1 MYELIRLSFHNWYV
15 FEVLDLDVAGM
26 IAVIGPTGAGK
37 SAILDGLQVIITGNN
52 GNFIDLNP
60 SAGEKSDRTVLSY
73 CLGQVSD
80 FDRGAPKRERGE
92 TILALTFRDTVT
104 GAPLTIG
111 LLLYADQSER
121 TETPRALFIARGYAF
136 KFGDFIE
143 RDEDGDEFVV
153 SHDEIIERL
162 KKTCGKELT
171 LHARSTQFVAEYLA
185 AMRPRSS
192 PEARLFLRS
201 FNNAV
206 RAREIRDPTD
216 FVRRFVLEADPLNV
230 ERIRSSI
237 ETWRSME
244 KRAEALEMEIRAVRL
259 IRSRFAT
266 WARQIIQAQTEEY
279 ITHAAEQMRL
289 EFEIRELKRE
299 KEGAEEESASLI
311 RLIASH
317 NAAVA
322 EKRDEVLRKRTL
334 LSEGEGAAK
343 LRTIEVEERVANDDK
358 SRAVA
363 SFDSAL
369 NEFRHIAQ
377 FSAIRNFVPIVHHGA
392 IQAAADLVRAAGEQT
407 TERLVAESDSLVD
420 TARRAL
426 AIMAVRASLAQ
437 QRDIRI
443 SEIAED
449 RQQAN
454 NLEQSL
460 RGASDGRGSM
470 LSPHVRQFMSDL
482 AMNDIQSVAL
492 PDAVEISDESWAPAL
507 EMLLGPNREALI
519 VPETQIER
527 AFDFLWRDRSRLHRC
542 RIVNTRKTRRGSSR
556 AVPPNSIAHV
566 LRTND
571 PDARAFVDTQVGR
584 YMRADTE
591 RDLQEHEFGVM
602 RNGKTTAAL
611 ALRVFG
617 DLSPILGKTAQTAA
631 IVAAREK
638 FVLVQKLID
647 QKDRESKMLDSA
659 VTYLAGLELRDD
671 VVAQLRDAAEG
682 IKRAEGRRE
691 ALKKD
696 RERVEDPKSQALREE
711 IQRIE
716 KETERYDKELDEFRD
731 KERASSSRAT
741 SAIDRINERQA
752 SAERVLQASGAVERK
767 QATDRMTKLVTF
779 AEAEEFTIKEART
792 TLGVLLFQKRG
803 EELKFLAE
811 RRDQAKQAAD
821 EYARLALGN
830 GTRALRDF
838 GEYVR
843 EYIQGPSPLPDDA
856 GHAEHCFWCAAREQ
870 RLEEHELR
878 PHREKV
884 IQARH
889 EFEAALK
896 EDLLAKMSDRFEKI
910 KTQLDILNKRLSAY
924 SFVGQKYSFKR
935 YISPDFKPLYD
946 LVKRIIGSQD
956 ASFAALADKAS
967 AADDEMKRA
976 MAQVEEIVTRDQDTR
991 RLEDYRNYFEFEL
1004 FLENEAGEQQA
1015 FSKLVGLLSGGQRQ
1029 APYYVAIAASMVSV
1043 YFPKGG
1049 REVSTEGMGLV
1060 AFDEAFNKLDI
1071 GNTQNLIK
1079 LYRDLGLQLVIAAP
1093 EIHRSTFLESVDCII
1108 SVTRMNGTDRVA
1120 VDAERIGP
1128 RAQAEMLAANP
1139 EHRGVEW
1146 FRSLTEQTPQKAAE

>member
-15 FEVLDLDVAGM
+15 FEVLDLDVTGM

-37 SAILDGLQVIITGNN
+37 SAILDGIQVVITGNN

-80 FDRGAPKRERGE
+80 FDRVAPKRERGE
-92 TILALTFRDTVT
+92 TTLALTFRDTAT
-104 GAPLTIG
+104 GVPLTIG
-111 LLLYADQSER
+111 LLLHADHSER
-121 TETPRALFIARGYAF
+121 TETPRALFVARGYAF
-136 KFGDFIE
+136 SFGDFIE
-143 RDEDGDEFVV
+143 RDVDGDEFVV

-162 KKTCGKELT
+162 KKACGKTLT
-171 LHARSTQFVAEYLA
+171 LHPRSRQFVAEYLA

-192 PEARLFLRS
+192 PDARLFLRS

-206 RAREIRDPTD
+206 LAREIRDPTD

-266 WARQIIQAQTEEY
+266 WARQTLQAQTEEY
-279 ITHAAEQMRL
+279 ITHAAEKMRL

-299 KEGAEEESASLI
+299 RERAEEESASFN
-311 RLIASH
+311 RLIVGHTAV
-317 NAAVA
+317 VA
-322 EKRDEVLRKRTL
+322 ENRDQVLRKRTL
-334 LSEGEGAAK
+334 LSGGEGASK

-358 SRAVA
+358 IRAVA
-363 SFDSAL
+363 SFDGAL

-377 FSAIRNFVPIVHHGA
+377 FSAIRQFVPIVHHGA
-392 IQAAADLVRAAGEQT
+392 IQAAAELVRAAGEHT
-407 TERLVAESDSLVD
+407 TDRLVKESESLAD
-420 TARRAL
+420 KARRAL
-426 AIMAVRASLAQ
+426 AILAVRASLAQ

-443 SEIAED
+443 SEITED

-454 NLEQSL
+454 SVEQSL
-460 RGASDGRGSM
+460 RGAGDGRGSM
-470 LSPHVRQFMSDL
+470 LSRHVRQFMSDL
-482 AMNDIQSVAL
+482 AMNGVQSVAL

-519 VPETQIER
+519 VPETQVVK
-527 AFDFLWRDRSRLHRC
+527 AFDFLWRNRSRLHSC
-542 RIVNTRKTRRGSSR
+542 RIVNTRKTRRGPGR
-556 AVPPNSIAHV
+556 TVQPLSIAHV
-566 LRTND
+566 LRTSN
-571 PDARAFVDTQVGR
+571 PDARVFVDTQVGR
-584 YMRADTE
+584 YVRADTE
-591 RDLQEHEFGVM
+591 HDLQDHDFAVM

-611 ALRVFG
+611 SLRVFG

-631 IVAAREK
+631 IAAAREK
-638 FVLVQKLID
+638 LALLHKNID
-647 QKDRESKMLDSA
+647 QKDRELNMLDSA
-659 VTYLAGLELRDD
+659 VTYLAGLERRDD
-671 VVAQLRDAAEG
+671 VVAQLREAAEG
-682 IKRAEGRRE
+682 VRRAEGRRE
-691 ALKKD
+691 ALRKE
-696 RERVEDPKSQALREE
+696 REGVEDPKSQALRHE
-711 IQRIE
+711 IERIE
-716 KETERYDKELDEFRD
+716 KETARYETELEGFRE
-731 KERASSSRAT
+731 KERRSSSRAT
-741 SAIDRINERQA
+741 SAADRITEREG
-752 SAERVLQASGAVERK
+752 SAALELEAAQVVERE
-767 QATDRMTKLVTF
+767 QATDRMTKLAAF
-779 AEAEEFTIKEART
+779 AEAGEFTIGEAQT
-792 TLGVLLFQKRG
+792 TLGVLVFQKRG

-811 RRDQAKQAAD
+811 RRNQAKQAAD
-821 EYARLALGN
+821 EYTRLALGN
-830 GTRALRDF
+830 GTRALRAF

-856 GHAEHCFWCAAREQ
+856 DHAEHCFWCAAREQ

-910 KTQLDILNKRLSAY
+910 KTQLDILNKRLAAY

-946 LVKRIIGSQD
+946 LVRRIVGSQD
-956 ASFAALADKAS
+956 SSFAALADKAS
-967 AADDEMKRA
+967 TADDEMKRA

-1043 YFPKGG
+1043 YFPKAG
-1049 REVSTEGMGLV
+1049 REGGTEGMGLV

-1120 VDAERIGP
+1120 VDSERIGP

-1146 FRSLTEQTPQKAAE
+1146 FRSPTEQTTQKAAE